1 MINIPILP
9 DILAQMIYFER
20 ISTKKLG
27 LPCCS
32 VFLKSVYFWL
42 VIILEKCRKTHI
54 FAMEKCNSYAEE
66 KDNNCY

>member
-9 DILAQMIYFER
+9 DILAQMISKESVRKNKGSLLQCIFEKC
-20 ISTKKLG
+20 I
-27 LPCCS
+27 
-32 VFLKSVYFWL
+32 FWL
-42 VIILEKCRKTHI
+42 VIIFEKCRKTHI